1 MAVQSCCTRSE
12 IVQSLKVPEAPA
24 QGAFYHGRIHPN
36 AFVHVIEQERHARQQ
51 MVTEIEAYRAQL
63 EQDQVLVNSIKSRL
77 ENRSKASQHTKKLIA
92 KSGKAAVYER
102 RELLIE
108 QQRKLLEQLMGP
120 EALGIVQNDVSLY
133 DPKLC
138 HPFVAGICPHD
149 LFTNTKMDL
158 GPCPKNHSQKLK
170 QEYLDLYKKSEAAG
184 DEKQL
189 HILNTF
195 KANYEQIIYHFI
207 EECNR
212 RISSAQRRLEKT
224 PEENNRTTALMRE
237 VGEIEGAYQAA
248 MAEVEQLG
256 SEGKV
261 EESMVQLTKAEALK
275 AEKQEKERE
284 LTNLTETAGASGHQ
298 KLRVC
303 DICGAYLS
311 VLDSDRRLA
320 DHFGGKMHLGYHQL
334 REMMA
339 EWRTR
344 GPLQTAPLP
353 PPSSATNQNSANGHG
368 PNGTAPVA
376 APAVAFRPI
385 PPEKRLKQRGGGD
398 RDRGRDERD
407 RERESHRDGHRDSRD
422 AGSESGSRRDRRG
435 ERGSSQIAM
444 SDRDRERERERER
457 DRERERERERE
468 RGGGR
473 SSRTSGGDDY
483 RSSRTSS
490 SRKEDGGEERRS
502 RSTRYDDDRRSSTRR
517 THDDAN
523 GPAADGDERDK
534 RRRVD

>member
-1 MAVQSCCTRSE
+1 M
-12 IVQSLKVPEAPA
+12 
-24 QGAFYHGRIHPN
+24 GRL
-36 AFVHVIEQERHARQQ
+36 A
-51 MVTEIEAYRAQL
+51 
-63 EQDQVLVNSIKSRL
+63 
-77 ENRSKASQHTKKLIA
+77 
-92 KSGKAAVYER
+92 
-102 RELLIE
+102 E

-120 EALGIVQNDVSLY
+120 EALGIVQNDISLY

-158 GPCPKNHSQKLK
+158 GPCTKNHSAKLK
-170 QEYLDLYKKSEAAG
+170 QEYLDLYKKAQQDG

-261 EESMVQLTKAEALK
+261 EESMTQLTKAEALK
-275 AEKQEKERE
+275 LEKQEKERE
-284 LTNLTETAGASGHQ
+284 LNNLTETAGASGHQ

-334 REMMA
+334 RELMS
-339 EWRTR
+339 EWRSR

-353 PPSSATNQNSANGHG
+353 PPNSANNSLSSNNGHG

-385 PPEKRLKQRGGGD
+385 PPEKKLQKPK
-398 RDRGRDERD
+398 
-407 RERESHRDGHRDSRD
+407 
-422 AGSESGSRRDRRG
+422 
-435 ERGSSQIAM
+435 
-444 SDRDRERERERER
+444 ERERER
-457 DRERERERERE
+457 DRDREGRDRDRDRGEREGGGGGSESGSTSRRDREKRGSSQVAMSDREIEKERERQRDRDRERERERE

-473 SSRTSGGDDY
+473 SSRGDDY
-483 RSSRTSS
+483 RSSRS
-490 SRKEDGGEERRS
+490 SRKEEGGGGSDERREERRS

-523 GPAADGDERDK
+523 GSSTAGGGTDGDREK

>member
-1 MAVQSCCTRSE
+1 M
-12 IVQSLKVPEAPA
+12 
-24 QGAFYHGRIHPN
+24 GRL
-36 AFVHVIEQERHARQQ
+36 A
-51 MVTEIEAYRAQL
+51 
-63 EQDQVLVNSIKSRL
+63 
-77 ENRSKASQHTKKLIA
+77 
-92 KSGKAAVYER
+92 
-102 RELLIE
+102 E

-158 GPCPKNHSQKLK
+158 GPCPKNHSTKLRTEY
-170 QEYLDLYKKSEAAG
+170 QELCKKAEQEG
-184 DEKQL
+184 DEKQVL
-189 HILNTF
+189 IFNTF

-261 EESMVQLTKAEALK
+261 EESMTQLTKAEALK
-275 AEKQEKERE
+275 LEKQEKERE

-311 VLDSDRRLA
+311 ILDSDRRLA

-334 REMMA
+334 RELMS

-353 PPSSATNQNSANGHG
+353 AAGTKTAASMNGHG

-385 PPEKRLKQRGGGD
+385 PPEKRLKPKERERE
-398 RDRGRDERD
+398 RDRGERD
-407 RERESHRDGHRDSRD
+407 TRERDGG
-422 AGSESGSRRDRRG
+422 GSESGSTSRRDRGDRR
-435 ERGSSQIAM
+435 ERGSSQVQM
-444 SDRDRERERERER
+444 SDREREKERERERDRDRERERER
-457 DRERERERERE
+457 
-468 RGGGR
+468 GGAPAAGR
-473 SSRTSGGDDY
+473 SSRGDDY
-483 RSSRTSS
+483 SSSRRSDRDSGRS
-490 SRKEDGGEERRS
+490 SRKEDGDERRS
-502 RSTRYDDDRRSSTRR
+502 RSSRYDDDRRSSTRR
-517 THDDAN
+517 THDDAA
-523 GPAADGDERDK
+523 GGGGDERGGEKDK
-534 RRRVD
+534 RRRVDA